1 MNRVQIN
8 NSKWTPTDSLWPP
21 VPPEPI
27 TEKRWSLQGLGVFRS
42 SSRIRIGSSLDFR
55 EIFGPG
61 RLPRQWRIM
70 TKPCTCAEVVE
81 LADTPSK
88 SLKFRLFSNF
98 QAISQVAIE
107 SATYRHR

>member
-8 NSKWTPTDSLWPP
+8 NSKWTPIDSLWPP

-27 TEKRWSLQGLGVFRS
+27 TERWSLQGLGVLRS
-42 SSRIRIGSSLDFR
+42 SSRIRISSSLDFR

-70 TKPCTCAEVVE
+70 TKP
-81 LADTPSK
+81 
-88 SLKFRLFSNF
+88 LKRC
-98 QAISQVAIE
+98 
-107 SATYRHR
+107 